1 MVLTHHEAS
10 GDVGGGDVEDLDVG
24 KDGEEQTELV
34 AGKAGLQG
42 GLLQLGAGNSCQPR
56 SLEAVWRWRRPSAL
70 PRRSEIIVIKPPL
83 SLYLV
88 TMLC

>member
-42 GLLQLGAGNSCQPR
+42 RAGNSCWPR
-56 SLEAVWRWRRPSAL
+56 SLEAACRWRRPPAL

>member
-10 GDVGGGDVEDLDVG
+10 GDVGGDVEDLHEG
-24 KDGEEQTELV
+24 NDGEEQTEQV

-56 SLEAVWRWRRPSAL
+56 SLEAVWRWRRPPAL
-70 PRRSEIIVIKPPL
+70 PGRSEIIVIKPPL

-88 TMLC
+88 TMLK